1 MRRNW
6 ISRGY
11 SMGLLPLVLLAL
23 ALVPSSLFAQVP
35 QPAPNAATLVAPASN
50 TLRAGRFGLGMRNA
64 ANLWGDNQM
73 LGIGAGGQF
82 KLAFSPRVNTDFFAD
97 LIDSKGEKGSFRKD
111 YHIGWAVQFGLFK
124 GGFGSRKFV
133 PYIMAGQ
140 CFDLTKVG
148 VVYQTASPLVFSAAV
163 QGGVGVSSFVYRN
176 VELNLQLQYMMHMT
190 QHVHLDWDELG
201 VASYEID
208 KGASTE
214 GHLLTTFSMTFY
226 FLNLWKR

>member
-163 QGGVGVSSFVYRN
+163 QGGVGVSSFVHRN